1 MVFLIASPPSFSDC
15 STGEPIVI
23 GSSSKGKGKKRRS
36 KAWDSFDVIKEVN
49 GQPIKARCKYCPTE
63 IKCGTGNGTAG
74 MLNHNKICKK
84 KPGLDDQPPN
94 SSSTNDTTANDA
106 TTNARPNLIGDS
118 SSRKR
123 RRVDEESAQN
133 IAANT
138 STPWN
143 KAELSNRI
151 QQIIS
156 RLQDIRGEV
165 SEVFK
170 LHESDSASSLDH
182 NRSTTSDQHLR
193 TSSLISR
200 QLYGRVAEKKSI
212 LKLMMSDD
220 TSNSIIVLPIVGVA
234 GVGKTAL
241 TQLVYN
247 EPNVESRFQHRVW
260 IWVSRNFDE
269 VRITREMLNFVSR
282 EKHEE
287 INCFVKLQEIL
298 KIHVKSKRVLIIL
311 DDVWDDMNDCRWNQL
326 LAPFKFNSANGN
338 VILVTTRKLSVAKM
352 VGTTE
357 PIKIGALEEDDFWL
371 LFKSCALGDR
381 ASENPGNLCTIGRQ
395 IAGKLKGNPLAA
407 VTAGALLRDHLTVD
421 HWSNILKKEDWKS
434 LGLSGGIM
442 PALKLSYDELP
453 YHLQRCLSYCSIF
466 PNKHKF
472 SGKDLI
478 YIWISQGFVSCA
490 NLSKSLEEIGWQY
503 LIDMTNMG
511 LFQQVR
517 GEESSSFFH
526 SNCQTWYVMCGLM
539 HDFARMISRTE
550 CATIDGLQCNGM
562 MSTVRHLSIVTDS
575 AYKKDQHGNILRN
588 EKFEEYLRSTVTS
601 VGKLRTLILLGHYD
615 SFFSQLFKDIFKEAH
630 NLHLLQMS
638 ATSADFSSFLCGL
651 ASAVH
656 LRYLKLESDGL
667 EGDFPQVLVN
677 LFHLQ
682 KREYTLPLLA

>member
-1 MVFLIASPPSFSDC
+1 
-15 STGEPIVI
+15 
-23 GSSSKGKGKKRRS
+23 
-36 KAWDSFDVIKEVN
+36 
-49 GQPIKARCKYCPTE
+49 PTE

-94 SSSTNDTTANDA
+94 
-106 TTNARPNLIGDS
+106 

-407 VTAGALLRDHLTVD
+407 
-421 HWSNILKKEDWKS
+421 
-434 LGLSGGIM
+434 
-442 PALKLSYDELP
+442 
-453 YHLQRCLSYCSIF
+453 
-466 PNKHKF
+466 
-472 SGKDLI
+472 
-478 YIWISQGFVSCA
+478 
-490 NLSKSLEEIGWQY
+490 
-503 LIDMTNMG
+503 
-511 LFQQVR
+511 
-517 GEESSSFFH
+517 
-526 SNCQTWYVMCGLM
+526 
-539 HDFARMISRTE
+539 
-550 CATIDGLQCNGM
+550 
-562 MSTVRHLSIVTDS
+562 
-575 AYKKDQHGNILRN
+575 
-588 EKFEEYLRSTVTS
+588 
-601 VGKLRTLILLGHYD
+601 
-615 SFFSQLFKDIFKEAH
+615 
-630 NLHLLQMS
+630 
-638 ATSADFSSFLCGL
+638 
-651 ASAVH
+651 
-656 LRYLKLESDGL
+656 
-667 EGDFPQVLVN
+667 
-677 LFHLQ
+677 
-682 KREYTLPLLA
+682 